1 MSREPNLFEAPENH
15 PQPAVGQ
22 PLADRMRPRMLE
34 EFVGQE
40 HLVGPGK
47 PLRRMIEADRLS
59 SLILWGPP
67 GSGKTTLARIIA
79 EQTQAHFAPFSAVLG
94 SIKEIRAVM
103 LAAQKYRQHAHRR
116 TVLFVD
122 EVHHLNKAQ
131 QDAFLPFVERGDV
144 IFIGATT
151 ENPSFEVISALLSR
165 SKVFVLNPLSVD
177 AVVLILQRALADPE
191 RGLGQ
196 IAVQVDDDA
205 LLTIA
210 RYASGDARVALNTL
224 ELAVTCG
231 RKQPAGAVV
240 IDDAALKEALQQSVL
255 LYDKS
260 GEERYNLISAFI
272 KSIRQSD
279 ADAAVYWLARMIE
292 AGEDPLFIARRLVI
306 QASEDIG
313 LADPQALVQAVSAFQ
328 AVHAVGL
335 PEARLALTQATI
347 YLARAPKSNAV
358 LRAYSAA
365 QKDALESVREPVPL
379 HLRNAP
385 TGLMKEL
392 GYGRGYKY
400 AHDYRP
406 GDPEGNMEC
415 LPEPLKGR
423 KYVDDDV
430 IRE

>member
-1 MSREPNLFEAPENH
+1 MSQEANLFEVTEEPTE
-15 PQPAVGQ
+15 PAVRR
-22 PLADRMRPRMLE
+22 PLADRMRPRTLA

-47 PLRRMIEADRLS
+47 PLRRMIEEDRLS

-79 EQTQAHFAPFSAVLG
+79 EQTRAHFAPFSAVLG

-103 LAAQKYRQHAHRR
+103 LAAQKYRQQAHRR

-165 SKVFVLNPLSVD
+165 SKVFVLNPLLVD
-177 AVVLILQRALADPE
+177 DVILILKRALADSE

-196 IAVQVDDDA
+196 MAVQVDDDA
-205 LLTIA
+205 LQTIA
-210 RYASGDARVALNTL
+210 RYASGDARVAINTL
-224 ELAVTCG
+224 ELTVTCG
-231 RKQPAGAVV
+231 RKQPDGVVV
-240 IDDAALKEALQQSVL
+240 IDDAALKEALQRSVL

-260 GEERYNLISAFI
+260 GEEHYNLISAFI

-306 QASEDIG
+306 HASEDVG
-313 LADPQALVQAVSAFQ
+313 LADPQALVQAVAAFQ
-328 AVHAVGL
+328 AVQTVGL
-335 PEARLALTQATI
+335 PEARLALAQATI
-347 YLARAPKSNAV
+347 YLARAPKSNVV
-358 LRAYSAA
+358 LRAYGAA

-379 HLRNAP
+379 PLRNAP

-392 GYGRGYKY
+392 GYGQGYKY
-400 AHDYRP
+400 AHDYTP
-406 GDPEGNMEC
+406 GDPEGEMEC
-415 LPEPLKGR
+415 LPESLKGR
-423 KYVDDDV
+423 KYVDD
-430 IRE
+430 